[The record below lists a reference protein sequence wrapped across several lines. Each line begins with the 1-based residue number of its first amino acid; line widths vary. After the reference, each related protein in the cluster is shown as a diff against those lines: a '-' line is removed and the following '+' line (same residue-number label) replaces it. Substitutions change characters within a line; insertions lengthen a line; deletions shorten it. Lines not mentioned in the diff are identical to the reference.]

1 MAVRVMCMQEM
12 ARGVAREGKTIDVRD
27 KKEYKR
33 SFLACVGL
41 SRLHGEEPLVYLSD
55 SEGGWE

>member
-1 MAVRVMCMQEM
+1 MCVQEM
-12 ARGVAREGKTIDVRD
+12 ARGVAREGKTVRD

-41 SRLHGEEPLVYLSD
+41 SNLHGEEPLVYLSD